1 MAAGR
6 FWRWAPST
14 GVSTTTTV
22 PPRDIGQ
29 TSGRRALAAITIAA
43 VALRVA
49 LALVPFDF
57 SGPDSRTYLEPAAG
71 LASGAGYVETGG
83 RPSTLRP
90 PGYPVF
96 VAGCYVLAGGP
107 SPLAVRLGQALLGG
121 VAVLLV
127 FVTLRR
133 AGAPQP
139 VALGGAALLA
149 LDPIAA
155 GQSPYLLREALL
167 LTLVAGVLAA
177 VVALRGRTRLVVTGA
192 ALAALALTHQV
203 YLLLGPVLA
212 VTDLL
217 AHRRAGARALA
228 RRVVAWTAVGMMV
241 ALPVGLWARRN
252 ERVSGRLSFT
262 LADNAVPARELWL
275 TVSCPNRWLNGD
287 LATGFQAQ
295 AWEEEARLVADL
307 GVEGAKRELYRR
319 TWELWREHPLRSL
332 GRVALMNFWYWAEIP
347 GAISLVDHPR
357 LFVARWALLPFHWVR
372 LCCACA
378 GLVVLLRSAR
388 WRALRPA
395 LGLWAFFALAPA
407 MLYPIPRYL
416 APACPLLDVL
426 AAVGLFEA
434 LQRRAAAR
442 AEEPA

>member
-1 MAAGR
+1 MSAQ
-6 FWRWAPST
+6 
-14 GVSTTTTV
+14 
-22 PPRDIGQ
+22 DIGDG
-29 TSGRRALAAITIAA
+29 SGRWPVAATII
-43 VALRVA
+43 VAIAFRVA

-71 LASGAGYVETGG
+71 LAAGAGYVEADG

-96 VAGCYVLAGGP
+96 VAACYTVAGGP
-107 SPLAVRLGQALLGG
+107 SALAVRLAQALLGG
-121 VAVLLV
+121 LAVLLV
-127 FVTLRR
+127 HMTLRR
-133 AGAPQP
+133 AGAPPP
-139 VALGGAALLA
+139 VALGAAALLA

-167 LTLVAGVLAA
+167 LTLVAATFAA
-177 VVALRGRTRLVVTGA
+177 VVALRGRARFVLTGLG
-192 ALAALALTHQV
+192 LAALALTHQL

-217 AHRRAGARALA
+217 ARRRSGARALA
-228 RRVVAWTAVGMMV
+228 WRAVAWAAVGVMV
-241 ALPVGLWARRN
+241 ALPVVLWARRN

-275 TVSCPNRWLNGD
+275 TVTCPNRWLNGD
-287 LATGFQAQ
+287 LATGFQAL
-295 AWEEEARLVADL
+295 AWEEEARLVAAL
-307 GVEGAKRELYRR
+307 GVEGAKRELYAR
-319 TWELWREHPLRSL
+319 TREAWREHPLRSA

-347 GAISLVDHPR
+347 GAISLVEHPR

-378 GLVVLLRSAR
+378 GLLLLLRSPR

-395 LGLWAFFALAPA
+395 IGVWLFFALAPA
-407 MLYPIPRYL
+407 MLYPVPRYL
-416 APACPLLDVL
+416 APACPVLDAL
-426 AAVGLFEA
+426 AALGLYEA
-434 LQRRAAAR
+434 LQRRAGR
-442 AEEPA
+442 TS